1 MFMNIRSRFPYRAT
15 VGIDWADQKHDVFV
29 RFANGDSYRR
39 KIDSRPETIQEWLL
53 ELRSACAEGKIAIAL
68 EQRRGALFYQL
79 CTHLN
84 WIDLY
89 PINPHSLASFRLTF
103 FSSRAKDDPVDSRL
117 LEELVRTHPD
127 RLRPYQPESTTERK
141 LDQYCRHRRSLLYL
155 ATKTE
160 LKLISTLKQYFPLV
174 VNLFAAVGMKS
185 DIALNFLSRW
195 PTLDELRRAK
205 AQTVRSFFYAHNSRS
220 QSLIEKRLQQIAQA
234 HSVTD
239 DLALIEPLVL
249 TAKCL
254 VAQLRQ
260 FNQAINEFDHKIREL
275 FKSHPDHFLFESL
288 PGAGEKLAPR
298 LLSLFGSDR
307 SRWPDAANIQKYS
320 GIAPVIERSG
330 KSLWVHRRLS
340 RPKFI
345 CQTFHEFA
353 QQSTRFSSWADQ
365 FYRRQREKGKS
376 HHSAIRSLAFKWIR
390 IVFACWK
397 AKKPYDESFY
407 VNALAKRISSSPS
420 ST

>member
-1 MFMNIRSRFPYRAT
+1 MDHRPPFLYQAT

-29 RFANGDSYRR
+29 RFRNGNSYRR
-39 KIDSRPETIQEWLL
+39 KIGSRPEAIQEWLL

-89 PINPHSLASFRLTF
+89 PINPHSLSSFRLTF
-103 FSSRAKDDPVDSRL
+103 FSSRAKDDPIDSRL
-117 LEELVRTHPD
+117 LEELVRTHCD
-127 RLRPYQPESTTERK
+127 RLRLYQPVTTTERK
-141 LDQYCRHRRSLLYL
+141 LDLYCRQRRSLLGL

-160 LKLISTLKQYFPLV
+160 LKLVSTLKQYFPLV

-185 DIALNFLSRW
+185 DIALDFLSRW
-195 PTLDELRRAK
+195 QTLQDLRSAK
-205 AQTVRSFFYAHNSRS
+205 THTVRSFFYVHNSRS
-220 QSLIEKRLQQIAQA
+220 QSLIEKRLQQIAEA
-234 HSVTD
+234 HEVTD
-239 DLALIEPLVL
+239 DHALIEPLIL
-249 TAKCL
+249 TTKCL
-254 VAQLRQ
+254 VGQLRQ
-260 FNQAINEFDHKIREL
+260 SKQTINEFDRKIKEL
-275 FKSHPDHFLFESL
+275 FKSHPDHFLFETL
-288 PGAGEKLAPR
+288 PEAGEKLAPR

-307 SRWPDAANIQKYS
+307 SRWTDATGLQKYS
-320 GIAPVIERSG
+320 GIAPVVERSG

-340 RPKFI
+340 RPIFV

-397 AKKPYDESFY
+397 ANKPYDESLY
-407 VNALAKRISSSPS
+407 INALAKRNTSPS

>member
-1 MFMNIRSRFPYRAT
+1 MDNRPPFLYQAT

-29 RFANGDSYRR
+29 RFTNGDSYRR
-39 KIDSRPETIQEWLL
+39 KIDSRPEAIQEWLL
-53 ELRSACAEGKIAIAL
+53 ELRSVCAEGKIAIAL

-89 PINPHSLASFRLTF
+89 PVNPHSLSSFRLTF
-103 FSSRAKDDPVDSRL
+103 FSSRAKDDPIDSQL
-117 LEELVRTHPD
+117 LEELVRTHAD
-127 RLRPYQPESTTERK
+127 RLRPYRPESVTERK
-141 LDQYCRHRRSLLYL
+141 LDQYCRHRRSLLDL

-160 LKLISTLKQYFPLV
+160 LKLISTLKQYFPLA

-185 DIALNFLSRW
+185 DIALSFLSRW
-195 PTLDELRRAK
+195 PTLSELQRAK
-205 AQTVRSFFYAHNSRS
+205 AHTVRSFFYAHNSRS
-220 QSLIEKRLQQIAQA
+220 QSRIEKRLQQIGQA
-234 HSVTD
+234 HNVTD

-249 TAKCL
+249 TTKCL
-254 VAQLRQ
+254 VGQLRQ
-260 FNQAINEFDHKIREL
+260 FNHAIKEFDHEIKEL
-275 FKSHPDHFLFESL
+275 FKSHPDHFLFANF
-288 PGAGEKLAPR
+288 PGAGEQLAPR

-307 SRWPDAANIQKYS
+307 ARWADATDIQKYS

-330 KSLWVHRRLS
+330 KSVWVHRRLS

-353 QQSTRFSSWADQ
+353 QQSVQHSSWANQ
-365 FYRRQREKGKS
+365 FYQHQRDSGKS
-376 HHSAIRSLAFKWIR
+376 HHSAIRALAFKWIR
-390 IVFACWK
+390 IICACWK
-397 AKKPYDESFY
+397 ANKPYDESFY
-407 VNALAKRISSSPS
+407 LQALAGKNSPLP

>member
-1 MFMNIRSRFPYRAT
+1 MFMDTRFPFPYQAT
-15 VGIDWADQKHDVFV
+15 VGIDWADQKHEVFV

-39 KIDSRPETIQEWLL
+39 KIDSRPEAIQEWLV

-68 EQRRGALFYQL
+68 EQRRGALFYHL
-79 CTHLN
+79 CSHLN

-89 PINPHSLASFRLTF
+89 PINPQSLASFRQTF
-103 FSSRAKDDPVDSRL
+103 FSSRAKDDPVDSQL

-127 RLRPYQPESTTERK
+127 RLRLYQPEPTTERK
-141 LDQYCRHRRSLLYL
+141 LDQYCRHRRSLVDL

-160 LKLISTLKQYFPLV
+160 LKLISTLKQYFPLA
-174 VNLFAAVGMKS
+174 VNLFAAVGVKS

-195 PTLDELRRAK
+195 PTLNELQRTK
-205 AQTVRSFFYAHNSRS
+205 AHTVRSFFYAHNSRS

-234 HSVTD
+234 HPVTD

-249 TAKCL
+249 TTKCL
-254 VAQLRQ
+254 VGQLRQ
-260 FNQAINEFDHKIREL
+260 LNRAIKEFDHKIKEL

-288 PGAGEKLAPR
+288 PGAGEQLAPR

-307 SRWPDAANIQKYS
+307 SRWADATDIQKYS

-340 RPKFI
+340 RPIFV

-353 QQSTRFSSWADQ
+353 QQSTQRSSWADH
-365 FYRRQREKGKS
+365 FYRRHRDLS
-376 HHSAIRSLAFKWIR
+376 RSVGERLEQDDTPRKVVRDCLPRNSPLRDAKHDPQDGLLFLA
-390 IVFACWK
+390 VQ
-397 AKKPYDESFY
+397 
-407 VNALAKRISSSPS
+407 
-420 ST
+420 

>member
-1 MFMNIRSRFPYRAT
+1 MFMDIRSPFPYQAT

-29 RFANGDSYRR
+29 RFANGHSYRR
-39 KIDSRPETIQEWLL
+39 KIDSRPEAIQEWLL

-68 EQRRGALFYQL
+68 EQRRGALFYHL

-103 FSSRAKDDPVDSRL
+103 FSSRAKDDPIDSQL
-117 LEELVRTHPD
+117 LEELVRTHSD

-141 LDQYCRHRRSLLYL
+141 LDQYCRHRRSLLGL

-160 LKLISTLKQYFPLV
+160 LKLISTLKQYFPLA
-174 VNLFAAVGMKS
+174 VNLFAAVGLKS
-185 DIALNFLSRW
+185 DIALSFLSRW
-195 PTLDELRRAK
+195 PTLNELQRAK
-205 AQTVRSFFYAHNSRS
+205 AHTLRSFFYAHHSRS
-220 QSLIEKRLQQIAQA
+220 RSRIEKRLQQIGQA
-234 HSVTD
+234 HKVTD

-249 TAKCL
+249 TTKCL
-254 VAQLRQ
+254 VDQLRQ
-260 FNQAINEFDHKIREL
+260 FNKAIKEFDHKIKEL
-275 FKSHPDHFLFESL
+275 FKSHPDHFLFENF
-288 PGAGEKLAPR
+288 PGAGEQLAPR

-307 SRWPDAANIQKYS
+307 ARWNDATDLQKYS

-330 KSLWVHRRLS
+330 KSVWVHRRLS

-353 QQSTRFSSWADQ
+353 QQSVQHSSWANQ
-365 FYRRQREKGKS
+365 FYQRQRDSGKS
-376 HHSAIRSLAFKWIR
+376 HHSAIRALAFKWIR
-390 IVFACWK
+390 IICACWK
-397 AKKPYDESFY
+397 ANKPYDEAFY
-407 VNALAKRISSSPS
+407 LKALAGKNTPLS